1 VKLWVVYQD
10 RGGPWDWSRDMRE
23 QARWDEH
30 ARFMD
35 DLVETGFVVLGG
47 PLAGGRRVLL
57 IVSAEDEAALRAR
70 FADDPWIANGML
82 TISHVEPWTV
92 LLDGPTRSPP
102 RRRPR
107 ARRTQFG

>member
-1 VKLWVVYQD
+1 
-10 RGGPWDWSRDMRE
+10 MRE
-23 QARWDEH
+23 QVLWDEH

-57 IVSAEDEAALRAR
+57 IVSAEDEEALRAR
-70 FADDPWIANGML
+70 FADDPWIVNGML

-92 LLDGPTRSPP
+92 PLHGPAALDSKP
-102 RRRPR
+102 
-107 ARRTQFG
+107 